1 MNMNYITDYNSL
13 IDAEKA
19 TGAKSN
25 GIQMCCVGS
34 YKSSGGFIW
43 SVKENTEVFSFCDE
57 FELKIF

>member
-43 SVKENTEVFSFCDE
+43 KYKE
-57 FELKIF
+57 